1 MRRSLSQL
9 QQAAEKGERKRINGG
24 AEGKGGGRRVSWRAP
39 PPPPPPLQPG
49 LLLVLTDVLL
59 LQNQLPRAES
69 VVRPENEGDA
79 EEEGVGGRG
88 GVRSFVTGTG
98 RRTEEEEEEEVPK
111 KEATKEG
118 HQEMVA

>member
-1 MRRSLSQL
+1 M
-9 QQAAEKGERKRINGG
+9 
-24 AEGKGGGRRVSWRAP
+24 SWRA

-111 KEATKEG
+111 KEATKED